1 MKLLALAL
9 LILAHLAGP
18 GLAECPLDTEMVVV
32 ELRKEVKALEEKVVD
47 LKKELNRHKA
57 WYASS
62 SKKGFRIK
70 PSDF

>member
-1 MKLLALAL
+1 MKFALLI

-32 ELRKEVKALEEKVVD
+32 ELEKRVVALEQKVVD

-62 SKKGFRIK
+62 NKKGFRIK

>member
-1 MKLLALAL
+1 MKLLAVAL

-18 GLAECPLDTEMVVV
+18 GLAECPLDTDMVVE
-32 ELRKEVKALEEKVVD
+32 ELKKEVKALDQKVAD